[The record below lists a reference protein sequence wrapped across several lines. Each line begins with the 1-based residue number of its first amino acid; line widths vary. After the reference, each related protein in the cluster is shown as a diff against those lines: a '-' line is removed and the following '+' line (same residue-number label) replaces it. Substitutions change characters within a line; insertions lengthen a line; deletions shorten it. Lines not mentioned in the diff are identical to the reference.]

1 MNILWD
7 FDGTIFDTYPTIVQT
22 FKRLINDKHVS
33 DEEVLEKLKVSSLHA
48 IDYFG
53 VEKEEFDK
61 TFHQQES
68 ELDVREKPPFAY
80 VEEVLK
86 AASCNV
92 IVTHKAKK
100 SAVDILTHYKL
111 KHYFTEIITL
121 DDGYNRKPDSQ
132 SYRYLHNLYHID
144 LVIGDRELDLHPGRE
159 IGIKTC
165 AFQNAYLEAD
175 FHIQDY
181 QQFFTRVMPYL

>member
-48 IDYFG
+48 MDYFG

-61 TFHQQES
+61 TFHQQER
-68 ELDVREKPPFAY
+68 ELDVREKPPFAH

-86 AASCNV
+86 AATCNV

-111 KHYFTEIITL
+111 KHYFTEIIAL
-121 DDGYNRKPDSQ
+121 DDGYNRKPDPQ

-144 LVIGDRELDLHPGRE
+144 LVIGDRELDLQPGRE

-165 AFQNAYLEAD
+165 AFQNTHLEAD

-181 QQFFTRVMPYL
+181 QQFFTRVMPHL